1 MNGIRYVFIL
11 KASIFSMIFMLTI
24 AAQCYGQIY
33 EATRVEDQ
41 RSIQYDTLDVKT
53 VEGYGFGW
61 KWKMR
66 YLESIKKYDSD
77 GFLIEVTF
85 YERKGRWRRSKPT
98 VTRIYNYNL
107 DRTQVVEIWLD
118 RAKRKADTTF
128 ISTQTFD
135 SGGKLLSKFE
145 KLVKQNEVRT
155 IDYSYDDHGNC
166 ESIHRS
172 ERSSN
177 SVVRFK
183 NTYDSAG
190 RIIRQVKTLR
200 GGGKSQHAR
209 LYDNFGNVERDSIS
223 NGYRVEVFKYN
234 LNGEIE
240 RKDYHLDSTQ
250 IGSNAFKLKRCVT
263 GSEHY
268 RYDVEGRL
276 VSTKYDC
283 ETYMNKDILTS
294 VLALEKKLEYDEF
307 GLLTRIV
314 TLFHSNYSKR
324 PNKDGGSMFKYKK
337 K

>member
-1 MNGIRYVFIL
+1 MNRIRYVFIL

-24 AAQCYGQIY
+24 AAQCHGQIY

-41 RSIQYDTLDVKT
+41 RSIQYDTLDVQT
-53 VEGYGFGW
+53 VEEYGFGW

-66 YLESIKKYDSD
+66 YLESIEKYNSD

-128 ISTQTFD
+128 ISMQTFD
-135 SGGKLLSKFE
+135 PSGKLLSKFE

-177 SVVRFK
+177 FV
-183 NTYDSAG
+183 N
-190 RIIRQVKTLR
+190 
-200 GGGKSQHAR
+200 
-209 LYDNFGNVERDSIS
+209 
-223 NGYRVEVFKYN
+223 
-234 LNGEIE
+234 
-240 RKDYHLDSTQ
+240 
-250 IGSNAFKLKRCVT
+250 C
-263 GSEHY
+263 
-268 RYDVEGRL
+268 
-276 VSTKYDC
+276 STKLQ
-283 ETYMNKDILTS
+283 K
-294 VLALEKKLEYDEF
+294 
-307 GLLTRIV
+307 
-314 TLFHSNYSKR
+314 SNLK
-324 PNKDGGSMFKYKK
+324 GGSK
-337 K
+337 